1 MSDWPDIPFGH
12 TGMAAAFSRGD
23 VYDVAEKPERARK
36 RPLRVALAGFGGVA
50 QAKWLPAIRRLQT
63 IGEPLS
69 LAGISDPS
77 PERRDKAARLAA
89 GPAYAGLA
97 ELIEAEAPDL
107 VLILA
112 ADSAHFE
119 LARIAIERGVACLV
133 EKPFCP
139 RLEDAEALVRLAA
152 DRGVLLSAVANK
164 RFSPP
169 YAMAKALLDQG
180 ALHGAPMVFTG
191 KFSLG
196 YPYVDLLNGG
206 TVHLLDLMGWFM
218 GPVARLHARGIE
230 AEGGLQSAVISVQFA
245 SGAIGTLTTSA
256 AGLSFKP
263 WERVELFGRNAFLV
277 VDDQLELTLFDEEM
291 GPAKS
296 WRPVVPNTLMFDEAF
311 GGYAGQ
317 LENVLDAL
325 RGEAQLA
332 VTGQDGAAAVRLIQ
346 AIRDS
351 IASDAETVLSE
362 AGISP

>member
-1 MSDWPDIPFGH
+1 
-12 TGMAAAFSRGD
+12 MA
-23 VYDVAEKPERARK
+23 
-36 RPLRVALAGFGGVA
+36 
-50 QAKWLPAIRRLQT
+50 
-63 IGEPLS
+63 
-69 LAGISDPS
+69 
-77 PERRDKAARLAA
+77 
-89 GPAYAGLA
+89 
-97 ELIEAEAPDL
+97 
-107 VLILA
+107 
-112 ADSAHFE
+112 
-119 LARIAIERGVACLV
+119 
-133 EKPFCP
+133 
-139 RLEDAEALVRLAA
+139 
-152 DRGVLLSAVANK
+152 
-164 RFSPP
+164 
-169 YAMAKALLDQG
+169 
-180 ALHGAPMVFTG
+180 
-191 KFSLG
+191 
-196 YPYVDLLNGG
+196 
-206 TVHLLDLMGWFM
+206 WFM